1 MKGLRLFLFFLLA
14 VILIV
19 AGMTFFLPVNQKIQ
33 RTVIINAPANIIFD
47 ELKKLEN
54 FNHYSVWGQQ
64 DSSVTYSI
72 QGTDGTVGAST
83 SWKGDPS
90 VSGEGSISITELIP
104 GRKIGHS
111 IKFISPRKGNATSVF
126 NLNSKEEKVTE
137 VEWLITISTPRPKNI
152 FNLFFSFDKQ
162 LGGDV
167 ETGLNTMKAG
177 IELLYRLEE

>member
-14 VILIV
+14 VILVV
-19 AGMTFFLPVNQKIQ
+19 AGMTFLLPVQQKIE
-33 RTVIINAPANIIFD
+33 RTVIFNAPANIIFD

-54 FNHYSVWGQQ
+54 FNRYSVWGQQ

-72 QGTDGTVGAST
+72 QGTDGTAGAST
-83 SWKGDPS
+83 TWKGDPD

-104 GRKIGHS
+104 NRKISQS
-111 IKFISPRKGNATSVF
+111 INFISPRKGRAFSVF
-126 NLNSKEEKVTE
+126 NINQKEEELTE
-137 VEWLITISTPRPKNI
+137 VEWLITIPTPRPKNI

-167 ETGLNTMKAG
+167 ENGLNAMKTG
-177 IELLYRLEE
+177 IELLYQQQK